1 MIKSIFFLIGTV
13 TALHF
18 GENCVVRCISTEQ
31 AITVLQKW
39 SLEIQVSSPV
49 FDATDKFMTTV
60 TEENNSVQNINKIS
74 SWLAQKKNK
83 KKKGVFVSL
92 IDDNEKMMAFTE
104 QKNNYIQVN
113 GFLSCPFIETETHL
127 IARSNIALELLD
139 IASQNE
145 ENIAFVF
152 DTN

>member
-83 KKKGVFVSL
+83 K
-92 IDDNEKMMAFTE
+92 I
-104 QKNNYIQVN
+104 
-113 GFLSCPFIETETHL
+113 
-127 IARSNIALELLD
+127 
-139 IASQNE
+139 
-145 ENIAFVF
+145 
-152 DTN
+152 